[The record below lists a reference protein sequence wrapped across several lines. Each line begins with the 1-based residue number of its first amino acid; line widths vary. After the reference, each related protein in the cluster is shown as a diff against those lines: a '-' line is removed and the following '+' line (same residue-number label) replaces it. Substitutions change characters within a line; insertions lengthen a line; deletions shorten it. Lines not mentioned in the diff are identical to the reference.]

1 MGRLSSSV
9 RSINEAESI
18 TSAAAAR
25 VFASAVAPKDSSEME
40 SASIGCGKR
49 IVSRV
54 SADRMLGRDARP
66 VWERRGASPGREG
79 GVMDCHEGVSPNN
92 WVNLRDFLTSSA
104 RSCGRRLFVVGGR
117 SSRKSEK
124 LGLSTAVT
132 GAEMEV
138 ERAWDDR
145 RNSASAVVPSKGDF
159 PRGG

>member
-1 MGRLSSSV
+1 M
-9 RSINEAESI
+9 
-18 TSAAAAR
+18 
-25 VFASAVAPKDSSEME
+25 
-40 SASIGCGKR
+40 GCGKR
-49 IVSRV
+49 MVSID
-54 SADRMLGRDARP
+54 SADRMLGRDVQMGRGR
-66 VWERRGASPGREG
+66 ERGASAESLPGREGG

-145 RNSASAVVPSKGDF
+145 RNSESASAVVRNKGDF